1 MKKRILKTLSLLG
14 ASFVFLPLLS
24 GCSTAEDNI
33 ETINLRVLNCE
44 DYIGED
50 DIVPFWD
57 EAEEESYEGV
67 LEAFSAYEWEVN
79 HKKVNVIY
87 DTFDTNETMLS
98 SLKTGKSTYDLI
110 CPSDYTIQKMM
121 SLGML
126 EPFDEG
132 ALPNYDAYVS
142 KYLLGKMKEIKAEN
156 GDGSGELHEIQRLG
170 LQFFQQ
176 AAYFGQEPV
185 VCAIGI

>member
-87 DTFDTNETMLS
+87 DTLPERLHHPEDDVF
-98 SLKTGKSTYDLI
+98 GHV
-110 CPSDYTIQKMM
+110 
-121 SLGML
+121 
-126 EPFDEG
+126 G
-132 ALPNYDAYVS
+132 AV
-142 KYLLGKMKEIKAEN
+142 
-156 GDGSGELHEIQRLG
+156 R
-170 LQFFQQ
+170 
-176 AAYFGQEPV
+176 
-185 VCAIGI
+185 

>member
-67 LEAFSAYEWEVN
+67 LEAFYLPKRLHHPEDDVFG
-79 HKKVNVIY
+79 HV
-87 DTFDTNETMLS
+87 
-98 SLKTGKSTYDLI
+98 
-110 CPSDYTIQKMM
+110 
-121 SLGML
+121 
-126 EPFDEG
+126 G
-132 ALPNYDAYVS
+132 A
-142 KYLLGKMKEIKAEN
+142 I
-156 GDGSGELHEIQRLG
+156 R
-170 LQFFQQ
+170 
-176 AAYFGQEPV
+176 
-185 VCAIGI
+185 